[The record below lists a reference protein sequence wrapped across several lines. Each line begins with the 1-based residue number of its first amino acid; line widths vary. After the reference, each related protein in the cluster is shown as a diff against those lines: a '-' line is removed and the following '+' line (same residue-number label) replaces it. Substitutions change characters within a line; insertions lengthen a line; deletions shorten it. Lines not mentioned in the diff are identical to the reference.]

1 MSEHRRLLLL
11 NAAILT
17 SYGEFKFERIKLDE
31 ARQLIRDFVV
41 EGKEI
46 VSAIGHASTA
56 EILSELFEYPV
67 QVQRVEVEQTPT
79 DVALVFRL
87 KGRLPE
93 GKVLTRSEIEQ
104 IGYEFGRLE
113 KLDAES

>member
-11 NAAILT
+11 NTAILT
-17 SYGEFKFERIKLDE
+17 SYGKFRFKRIKPDE

-56 EILSELFEYPV
+56 EILSELFEYSV
-67 QVQRVEVEQTPT
+67 QVQRVEVEQTPA

-87 KGRLPE
+87 KGRLSE
-93 GKVLTRSEIEQ
+93 GQGLTRSEIEQ

-113 KLDAES
+113 KLDSES

>member
-11 NAAILT
+11 NTAILT
-17 SYGEFKFERIKLDE
+17 SYGKFRFKRIKPDE

-67 QVQRVEVEQTPT
+67 QVQRVEVEQTPA

-87 KGRLPE
+87 KGRLSE
-93 GKVLTRSEIEQ
+93 GQGLTRSEIEQ

-113 KLDAES
+113 KLDSES